1 MRFDILS
8 EIELLL
14 PNFPLVLHG
23 ASTVEQDL
31 LEEINANGGNIENA
45 VGIPKDLIIEAIKEH
60 NIVKINTDT
69 DLRLALTSGART
81 VLNNN
86 QKEFDPRKYLGA
98 GRDRAQSVVEDKMT
112 NLLFSKNQK

>member
-1 MRFDILS
+1 MRGF
-8 EIELLL
+8 
-14 PNFPLVLHG
+14 
-23 ASTVEQDL
+23 Q
-31 LEEINANGGNIENA
+31 NIHLKTQNA
-45 VGIPKDLIIEAIKEH
+45 VTTVQIDLREVKGNCKNSGKKKIIKAIKEH

-98 GRDRAQSVVEDKMT
+98 GRDRAQSVVED
-112 NLLFSKNQK
+112 NLKVCSP